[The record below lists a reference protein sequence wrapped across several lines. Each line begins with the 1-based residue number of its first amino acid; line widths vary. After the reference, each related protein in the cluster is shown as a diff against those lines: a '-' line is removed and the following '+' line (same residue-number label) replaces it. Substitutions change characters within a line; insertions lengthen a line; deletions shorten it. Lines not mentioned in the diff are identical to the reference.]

1 MMIAERANRTV
12 LLIDDE
18 VAGLQLRELVL
29 QSAGFRAFTATNDD
43 DAMELFRLHDI
54 NAVVTDHLLGRT
66 TAAGLAAA
74 MKRLKPHVPIV
85 SLSGTTNLEEALT
98 YADQFIG
105 KGEGPETLINT
116 LEQLLGHKEAELKAA
131 AAQEVTA
138 SLPTSALLA
147 AIVEDSS
154 DAILSKTL
162 NGIVTSWNHAAEI
175 MYGYSRQEMVGKS
188 VAMLLPADRPSEV
201 NHILSRL
208 KRGERLYHFETVRVT
223 KDGRELDVAL
233 TISPIR
239 DAHGRLVGASTIA
252 RDITE
257 QRNAQEALQKAE
269 KLALAGRMAA
279 TVAHEINNPLEAIG
293 NILYLLR
300 NVVELSPEARKYVDI
315 AYEELKRVSEI
326 AKLTLGMQRG
336 APDSRESVQVTKLLD
351 NVLTLYQGRT
361 KTLGVKVTREYSFD
375 GALVGSPGELRQVFS
390 NLIVNAMDAL
400 AIKGDKLAVS
410 VRCVRRWDTGE
421 RGIRVNVCDNG
432 PGVPPEHR
440 SQLFQAFYTTK
451 GEHGTGIGLWV
462 SRAIVQKHGGRMRI
476 RSSVTP
482 GRSGTCFSV
491 FIPMGKTGQVSKA
504 A

>member
-1 MMIAERANRTV
+1 MMVAERANRTV

-29 QSAGFRAFTATNDD
+29 QSAGFRAFTATNGD

-54 NAVVTDHLLGRT
+54 NAVVTDHLLGRS

-85 SLSGTTNLEEALT
+85 SLSGTTNLDEALT

-105 KGEGPETLINT
+105 KGEGPETLINL
-116 LEQLLGHKEAELKAA
+116 LEELLGQREAELKAA
-131 AAQEVTA
+131 EAQEMT
-138 SLPTSALLA
+138 SLPTSALLT

-162 NGIVTSWNHAAEI
+162 SGIVTSWNHAAEV
-175 MYGYSRQEMVGKS
+175 MYGYSRQEMIGRS
-188 VAMLLPADRPSEV
+188 VATLLPPDRPNEV
-201 NHILSRL
+201 SHILSRL

-239 DAHGRLVGASTIA
+239 DTSGRLVGASTIA

-257 QRNAQEALQKAE
+257 QKNAQEALQKAE

-300 NVVELSPEARKYVDI
+300 NVVELNAEARKYVDI

-336 APDSRESVQVTKLLD
+336 APDSRESVQVTRLLD

-361 KTLGVKVTREYSFD
+361 KTLGIQVGRKYDFD
-375 GALVGSPGELRQVFS
+375 GSLVGSPGELRQVFS

-400 AIKGDKLAVS
+400 AIRGDKLAVS
-410 VRCVRRWDTGE
+410 VRYARRWDTGE
-421 RGIRVNVCDNG
+421 RGIRVNVCDNS

-476 RSSVTP
+476 RSSVKP
-482 GRSGTCFSV
+482 GQSGTCFSV
-491 FIPMGKTGQVSKA
+491 FLPTGKAGQASQVA
-504 A
+504 

>member
-1 MMIAERANRTV
+1 MTSERANHTV

-18 VAGLQLRELVL
+18 VAGLRLRELVL
-29 QSAGFRAFTATNDD
+29 QSAGFKALTATNGD

-54 NAVVTDHLLGRT
+54 DAVVTDHLLGRT
-66 TAAGLAAA
+66 SAAELAAS
-74 MKRLKPHVPIV
+74 MKRLKPFVPIV
-85 SLSGTTNLEEALT
+85 SLSGTTNLDEALT

-105 KGEGPETLINT
+105 KGEGPEILIDT
-116 LEQLLGHKEAELKAA
+116 LEQLLGQRDVELTAAEAQKT
-131 AAQEVTA
+131 QA

-162 NGIVTSWNHAAEI
+162 SGIITSWNHAAEA
-175 MYGYSRQEMVGKS
+175 MYGYTREEVVGKS
-188 VAMLLPADRPSEV
+188 VTVLLPPDRPNEV
-201 NHILSRL
+201 HHILSRL
-208 KRGERLYHFETVRVT
+208 KRGERIYHFETVRVT

-239 DAHGRLVGASTIA
+239 DASGRLVGASTIA

-257 QRNAQEALQKAE
+257 QKNAQEALQKAE

-293 NILYLLR
+293 NTLYLLR
-300 NVVELSPEARKYVDI
+300 NVVELSAEARKYVDI
-315 AYEELKRVSEI
+315 AYEELRRVSEI

-336 APDSRESVQVTKLLD
+336 APDRRELVRVTKLLD
-351 NVLTLYQGRT
+351 DVLTLYQGRT
-361 KTLGVKVTREYSFD
+361 KTLGIKVSRKYSFD
-375 GALVGSPGELRQVFS
+375 GVLVGSAGELRQVFS

-400 AIKGDKLAVS
+400 SIKGDKLAVS
-410 VRCVRRWDTGE
+410 VRCIRRWDTGE
-421 RGIRVNVCDNG
+421 HGIRVNVCDNG

-440 SQLFQAFYTTK
+440 SRLFQAFYTTK

-476 RSSVTP
+476 RSSVKP
-482 GRSGTCFSV
+482 GHSGTCFSV
-491 FIPMGKTGQVSKA
+491 FIPMDEAVERSKA